1 MGSEE
6 KEATECCVP
15 NYIFSNSLTH
25 YQPRKRSSQDSY
37 QNYLWINWV
46 CGGRHTDKT
55 PSPPPD
61 QALRTCSTQFNI
73 WSISRKIT
81 QELRDSASRLWH
93 TIYTKHPIAERY
105 RQAFFP
111 YDTNNSYILPSIR
124 AKIRARASRSP
135 VNLHCYD
142 NIKHPIPNG
151 SKYAEPVSAVQN
163 KLQ

>member
-1 MGSEE
+1 MSIATRKCHWHICYSKKLTLELESSGEEFLCLNKFEIPAFTKKLSLLSFIMNQNPLRGSQVLVKRNRQQEI
-6 KEATECCVP
+6 
-15 NYIFSNSLTH
+15 NYGKWRKGSNRMLRIFSNSLTH

-81 QELRDSASRLWH
+81 
-93 TIYTKHPIAERY
+93 
-105 RQAFFP
+105 
-111 YDTNNSYILPSIR
+111 
-124 AKIRARASRSP
+124 
-135 VNLHCYD
+135 
-142 NIKHPIPNG
+142 
-151 SKYAEPVSAVQN
+151 
-163 KLQ
+163 